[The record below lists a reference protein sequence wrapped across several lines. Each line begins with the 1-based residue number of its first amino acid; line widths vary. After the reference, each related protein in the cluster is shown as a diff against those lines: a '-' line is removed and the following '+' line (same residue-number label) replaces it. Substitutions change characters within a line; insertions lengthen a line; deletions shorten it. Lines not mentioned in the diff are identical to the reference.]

1 MRKIEEHERKK
12 YLITDYMLDGRL
24 GKIAMITS
32 FQKFDIKIFIDT
44 DNKLVDGRS
53 ISQNVASLHILV
65 HDVINFL
72 YYEHWTEER
81 KYFYVY

>member
-44 DNKLVDGRS
+44 DNKLVDAVTLK
-53 ISQNVASLHILV
+53 NAVTLILG
-65 HDVINFL
+65 I
-72 YYEHWTEER
+72 
-81 KYFYVY
+81 

>member
-12 YLITDYMLDGRL
+12 YLITDYMLDGIL

-44 DNKLVDGRS
+44 DNKLVDAVTLK
-53 ISQNVASLHILV
+53 NAVTLILG
-65 HDVINFL
+65 I
-72 YYEHWTEER
+72 
-81 KYFYVY
+81 

>member
-65 HDVINFL
+65 HDFL